1 MRILRLASKR
11 ALPTLGV
18 FATALCLLA
27 PDVGARILATNDEAR
42 FPLLAQDIL
51 IRGDWLHPA
60 VNGTPYY
67 NKPPLQAW
75 LIALASWPSGHVT
88 QLTAVLPSALCAV
101 AATLVV
107 WTLGRSLFGTDAA
120 RAAALAFITMQ
131 GVFLHA
137 HLPLPDILVT
147 ALIATSLWAYTIALR
162 RAG

>member
-1 MRILRLASKR
+1 
-11 ALPTLGV
+11 
-18 FATALCLLA
+18 
-27 PDVGARILATNDEAR
+27 
-42 FPLLAQDIL
+42 
-51 IRGDWLHPA
+51 
-60 VNGTPYY
+60 
-67 NKPPLQAW
+67 
-75 LIALASWPSGHVT
+75 
-88 QLTAVLPSALCAV
+88 VLPSALCAV